1 MYHTSRGIQ
10 GFDHPDLPAL
20 RITLAV
26 MNATE
31 SYLWVCPLDRE
42 AVHSHLID
50 VISAVYSRFGIGLRG
65 VHLERHRGGLVN
77 LLALPGM
84 FMVRNVSL
92 GPTELF
98 DRARVILLLTSK
110 PRKLCG
116 GSLMD
121 P

>member
-31 SYLWVCPLDRE
+31 SYLWVCPLDRK
-42 AVHSHLID
+42 AVYSHLID
-50 VISAVYSRFGIGLRG
+50 VISEVYSRLRVGLRG
-65 VHLERHRGGLVN
+65 VHLERYRGGIVN
-77 LLALPGM
+77 LLALPSM
-84 FMVRNVSL
+84 FMARNVSL
-92 GPTELF
+92 SLTELF

-116 GSLMD
+116 GSSMD